1 MNEFK
6 YGAEVIDKFANDLIN
21 IVYPNRIPQYENGK
35 IQELKQT
42 IIDELN
48 NKFIDVIHT
57 EKGITQEL
65 TYNRG
70 FLDGYDAGFQ
80 RGIQILKNKQKEN
93 K

>member
-6 YGAEVIDKFANDLIN
+6 YGAEVIDKFVNDLIH
-21 IVYPNRIPQYENGK
+21 IVYPIKVPQYENK
-35 IQELKQT
+35 EIEELKQT

-48 NKFIDVIHT
+48 DKFIDVVHT

-80 RGIQILKNKQKEN
+80 TVIKILKQKEN